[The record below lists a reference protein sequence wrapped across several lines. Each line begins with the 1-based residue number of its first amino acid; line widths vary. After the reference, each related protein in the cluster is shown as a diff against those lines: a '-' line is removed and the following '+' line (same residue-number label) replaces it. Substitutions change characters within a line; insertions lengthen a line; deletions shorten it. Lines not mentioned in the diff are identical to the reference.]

1 MANQFDNISDA
12 YLADEYG
19 NLKAQADSL
28 DERIKLIRDELV
40 ARSAAPGAPD
50 RIEGQRF
57 TLTVAKQTATRVD
70 TKALK
75 EALGAD
81 IIRDFEKTSEST
93 VIRVK
98 ATAVFGQQ
106 AA

>member
-1 MANQFDNISDA
+1 MPNQFDNISDA

-28 DERIKLIRDELV
+28 DERIKLIRDEIV
-40 ARSAAPGAPD
+40 ARQAAPGASD
-50 RIEGQRF
+50 RIEGGRF
-57 TLTVAKQTATRVD
+57 TVTVARQTSTRLD

-81 IIRDFEKTSEST
+81 IIREYEKTSEST
-93 VIRVK
+93 VLRVK
-98 ATAVFGQQ
+98 ATAVFGQ

>member
-1 MANQFDNISDA
+1 MPNQFDNISDA

-28 DERIKLIRDELV
+28 DERIKLIRDEIV
-40 ARSAAPGAPD
+40 ARQAKPGASD
-50 RIEGQRF
+50 RIEGSRF
-57 TLTVAKQTATRVD
+57 TVTVAKQASTRID

-75 EALGAD
+75 EELGAE
-81 IIRDFEKTSEST
+81 IIRKYEKTSEST
-93 VIRVK
+93 VLRVK
-98 ATAVFGQQ
+98 ATAVFGQ

>member
-1 MANQFDNISDA
+1 MLNQFDNISDA

-28 DERIKLIRDELV
+28 DERIKLIRDEIV
-40 ARSAAPGAPD
+40 ARQAAPGASD
-50 RIEGQRF
+50 RIEGSRF
-57 TLTVAKQTATRVD
+57 TVTVAKQSTARLD

-75 EALGAD
+75 AALGES
-81 IIRDFEKTSEST
+81 IIREYEKTSEST
-93 VIRVK
+93 VLRVK
-98 ATAVFGQQ
+98 ATAVFGQ